1 MGCPS
6 GHGESWCDGECNWLN
21 GECFQDVARDGT
33 ASQSSDY
40 LGFNLDTK
48 AFKAINGNTS
58 GDCYTHECS
67 VTAKEYQPWWKV
79 DLHNIYLIHTIV
91 IWNRSY
97 WCMDRLNN
105 AELKIY
111 RDDILVDTK
120 NFGDMGDTRKKRI
133 SLFRCYW
140 EYCEGSIAR
149 YKLFAPCRSSGIW
162 FLAEKCCF
170 LFLLIFSI
178 LNLLFYCN
186 LCSHFKDVCC
196 ISFIL
201 NIFKNLL
208 IVCNFTCKK

>member
-1 MGCPS
+1 
-6 GHGESWCDGECNWLN
+6 LN

-91 IWNRSY
+91 IWNRSDC
-97 WCMDRLNN
+97 CMDRLNN

-120 NFGDMGDTRKKRI
+120 NFGDMGDTKKKE
-133 SLFRCYW
+133 FHY
-140 EYCEGSIAR
+140 
-149 YKLFAPCRSSGIW
+149 SGIIGNIVKVQ
-162 FLAEKCCF
+162 LPGTNY
-170 LFLLIFSI
+170 LHLLEVQVFGS
-178 LNLLFYCN
+178 LQ
-186 LCSHFKDVCC
+186 
-196 ISFIL
+196 
-201 NIFKNLL
+201 
-208 IVCNFTCKK
+208 